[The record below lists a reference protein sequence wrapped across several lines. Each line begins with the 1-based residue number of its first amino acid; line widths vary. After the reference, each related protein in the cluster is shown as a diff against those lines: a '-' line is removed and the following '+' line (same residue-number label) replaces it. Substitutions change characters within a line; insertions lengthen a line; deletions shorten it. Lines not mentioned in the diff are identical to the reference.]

1 MTVTPLSIL
10 DLAPISAGSDAA
22 TALRN
27 SIDLAQHAEQWGY
40 KRYWLAE
47 HHFVAVA
54 SSSTALLMGQIAAA
68 TDHIR
73 VGSAAVQLGH
83 TTAIAVVEGFGTLDA
98 LYRGRID
105 MGLGR
110 SAQLRNEAA
119 KSSPESLSAQ
129 RTLPPWRDVGGVVVP
144 PPFDPSRLMRCG
156 RARAQATALAQ
167 PGAVPDDFARQI
179 ADIEALLD
187 GTYSVDGHA
196 LHAVP
201 GEHGRLTPWIFG
213 SSKGQSA
220 QVAGARGLPFVASY
234 HITPGTAL
242 EAIAAYR
249 DAFRPSARLAEPYVV
264 VSADVVVAD
273 DDVTARHL
281 ASSYGQWVHSVRSGH
296 GAIPYPDPDVCEPL
310 DEDQLALVGDRTA
323 TQFVGDADE
332 VAEGLELLRRVTE
345 ADELVITSV
354 THRHADRLRSHELI
368 AKRWG
373 LTG

>member
-22 TALRN
+22 TALHN
-27 SIDLAQHAEQWGY
+27 TIDLAQQAEQWGY

-54 SSSTALLMGQIAAA
+54 SSSPAVLIGQIAAA
-68 TDHIR
+68 TRQLR
-73 VGSAAVQLGH
+73 VGSAAVQIGH
-83 TTAIAVVEGFGTLDA
+83 TTAIAVVENFGMLDA
-98 LYRGRID
+98 LYPGRID

-110 SAQLRNEAA
+110 SGQRRNEAA
-119 KSSPESLSAQ
+119 TSSPPPPRRAPE
-129 RTLPPWRDVGGVVVP
+129 PWREVDGLVIP
-144 PPFDPSRLMRCG
+144 PPFDPTILMKSG
-156 RARAQATALAQ
+156 RIRAQASTLTQ
-167 PGAVPDDFARQI
+167 PCAVPDDFAKQI
-179 ADIEALLD
+179 ADIEAMLD
-187 GTYSVDGHA
+187 GTYSVDGHG

-201 GEHGRLTPWIFG
+201 GENARLTPWIFG
-213 SSKGQSA
+213 STEGQSA

-242 EAIAAYR
+242 DAIASYR
-249 DAFRPSARLAEPYVV
+249 KAFRPSARLGKPYVV

-273 DDVTARHL
+273 DNATARHL
-281 ASSYGQWVHSVRSGH
+281 ASSYGRWVYSIRSGQ
-296 GAIPYPDPDVCEPL
+296 GAIPYPDPDICEPL
-310 DEDQLALVGDRTA
+310 SEDQLALVADRTA

-332 VAEGLELLRRVTE
+332 VADRLELLRRVTN

>member
-1 MTVTPLSIL
+1 MTAIPLSIL
-10 DLAPISAGSDAA
+10 DLAPISAGSDAG

-27 SIDLAQHAEQWGY
+27 TVDLAQHAEHWGY

-54 SSSTALLMGQIAAA
+54 SSSPATLIGQIAAA
-68 TDHIR
+68 TKDIR
-73 VGSAAVQLGH
+73 VGSAAVQIGH
-83 TTAIAVVEGFGTLDA
+83 TTAIAVVESFGTLDA
-98 LYRGRID
+98 FYPGRID

-110 SAQLRNEAA
+110 SGQRRNEAA
-119 KSSPESLSAQ
+119 TSSPPGPP
-129 RTLPPWRDVGGVVVP
+129 TPWREVGGLVLP
-144 PPFDPSRLMRCG
+144 APFDPTMLMKSERI
-156 RARAQATALAQ
+156 RAQACALAQ
-167 PGAVPDDFARQI
+167 PGAVPDDFAEQV
-179 ADIEALLD
+179 ADIEALLA
-187 GTYSVDGHA
+187 GTYTVNGHE

-201 GEHGRLTPWIFG
+201 GEHARLTPWIFG
-213 SSKGQSA
+213 STKGQSA

-234 HITPGTAL
+234 HITPGSAL
-242 EAIAAYR
+242 DAIAAYR
-249 DAFRPSARLAEPYVV
+249 EAFRPSARLSEPYVV

-273 DDVTARHL
+273 DSATAHHL
-281 ASSYGQWVHSVRSGH
+281 ASSYGHWVCSIRSGQ

-310 DEDQLALVGDRTA
+310 TEEQAALVADRTA

-332 VAEGLELLRRVTE
+332 VAARLEVLRRVTD

-373 LTG
+373 LI